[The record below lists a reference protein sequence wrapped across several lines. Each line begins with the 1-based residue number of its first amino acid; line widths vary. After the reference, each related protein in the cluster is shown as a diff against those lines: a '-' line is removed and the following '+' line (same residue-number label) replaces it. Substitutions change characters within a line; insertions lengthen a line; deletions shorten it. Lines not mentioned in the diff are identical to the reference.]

1 MIAEDASTP
10 KNDTHDTADS
20 FIKTIQKFCDFS
32 FFSSSVFFQNSQKRT
47 RELPQLKSCKFKVLI
62 ILVWLKMVLKI

>member
-10 KNDTHDTADS
+10 KNDTHDTTDS

-32 FFSSSVFFQNSQKRT
+32 FFSSSVFFQNSQKKNQGIAT
-47 RELPQLKSCKFKVLI
+47 IKKL
-62 ILVWLKMVLKI
+62 